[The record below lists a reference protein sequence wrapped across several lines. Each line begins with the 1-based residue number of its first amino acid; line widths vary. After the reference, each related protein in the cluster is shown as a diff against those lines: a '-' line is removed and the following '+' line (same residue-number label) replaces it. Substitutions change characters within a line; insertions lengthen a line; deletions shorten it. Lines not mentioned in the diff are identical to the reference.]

1 MPRRF
6 VSVTVITMTKT
17 ETNSSF
23 QGTSSLKGTL
33 TQINGNGSIYVLNTG
48 SKGTGFYKLAENGTL
63 AANKAYL
70 ETVASSRDYF
80 LFDETTAISAPLVN
94 SEEVN
99 SEVYDLQG
107 RRVNTPTKG
116 VYIVNG
122 RKVVIK

>member
-1 MPRRF
+1 MNG
-6 VSVTVITMTKT
+6 TMERKNK
-17 ETNSSF
+17 EDL
-23 QGTSSLKGTL
+23 GTGT
-33 TQINGNGSIYVLNTG
+33 IYVLFYQESAG
-48 SKGTGFYKLAENGTL
+48 AGFYKLADDGYL
-63 AANKAYL
+63 DANKAYL
-70 ETVASSRDYF
+70 QTAASSRDYF

-107 RRVNTPTKG
+107 RRVKNAAKG